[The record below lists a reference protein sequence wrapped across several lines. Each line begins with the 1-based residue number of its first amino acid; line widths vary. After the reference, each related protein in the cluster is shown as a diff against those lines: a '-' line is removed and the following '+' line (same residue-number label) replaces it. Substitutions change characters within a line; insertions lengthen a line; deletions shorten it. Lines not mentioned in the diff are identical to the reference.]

1 MPNRAIARRA
11 FLCCTLLFACGAA
24 FAEEPPAT
32 RTEPYRLQPG
42 DVLTVAVWKEP
53 DLQGDVMVRS
63 DGGLSLPLA
72 GEIAADNLT
81 LPQLQQEITT
91 RLKRY
96 LPEPSVTV
104 ALKQIGG
111 NRIYVLG
118 KVNRPGEFQ
127 FSKALDVM
135 QAVSL
140 AGGMTPYAAANDI
153 LILRR
158 LASGLQVAIPFRYG
172 EVERG
177 QNLSQNIR
185 LNSGDTVVVP

>member
-1 MPNRAIARRA
+1 MPNRATVRRA
-11 FLCCTLLFACGAA
+11 SAFCTLLLACGLA
-24 FAEEPPAT
+24 FAEETAAV

-53 DLQGDVMVRS
+53 ELQGDVMVRS

-81 LPQLQQEITT
+81 LHQLQQEITT

-111 NRIYVLG
+111 NRIYILG